1 MRKTRVVISGG
12 GTGGH
17 LFPALVLGRKLIER
31 DPRLLLTFVGSGR
44 EAERTIMARHG
55 AAFVPMKIEGL
66 KGRGLRSLRG
76 LVLLPGAFVR
86 SLVLLIRLRPRL
98 VVGVGGY
105 SSGPIVL
112 LASIL
117 RIPTLILEQ
126 NARPGFT
133 NRVLLRWVRKAV
145 AAFDASLAD
154 FRGKAVALGNPVRD
168 EFYVIPAKP
177 HGDRLSLLVLGG
189 SQGSHFLNM
198 AVAAALPR
206 LAGSR
211 ARLRIVHQTGPADRD
226 AIAAEY
232 TRNGLDSTGIAPF
245 FEGIAGRYA
254 EADLLVS
261 RAGATSCAEII
272 AARRASILVPFA
284 GAADDHQTRN
294 ARVLEA
300 AGGAEVVAQDDQT
313 TDRLVERILFFL
325 DHPERLSEMER
336 NLEPL
341 RKPDAAERIA
351 GLCFELMGRA

>member
-1 MRKTRVVISGG
+1 MRATRVVISGG

-17 LFPALVLGRKLIER
+17 LFPALVLGRKLSER

-44 EAERTIMARHG
+44 EAERAIMARHG
-55 AAFVPMKIEGL
+55 AEFVPMKIEGL
-66 KGRGLRSLRG
+66 KSRGLRSLRG
-76 LVLLPGAFVR
+76 LALLPGAFLR

-98 VVGVGGY
+98 VIGVGGY

-133 NRVLLRWVRKAV
+133 NRVLLGWVRKAV
-145 AAFDASLAD
+145 AAFDSSLGE

-168 EFYVIPAKP
+168 EFTAVTPKP
-177 HGDRLSLLVLGG
+177 HGNRLSLLILGG
-189 SQGSHFLNM
+189 SQGSHFLNL

-211 ARLRIVHQTGPADRD
+211 DKLEIVHQTGAADRET
-226 AIAAEY
+226 IAEEY
-232 TRNGLDSTGIAPF
+232 RRNGFDTAEVAPF
-245 FEGIAGRYA
+245 FDEIAARYA
-254 EADLLVS
+254 AADLLIC

-272 AARRASILVPFA
+272 AARRASLLVPFA

-300 AGGAEVVAQDDQT
+300 AGGAEIVAEDERT
-313 TDRLVERILFFL
+313 TDRLIERILFFL

-336 NLEPL
+336 SLEPL
-341 RKPDAAERIA
+341 RKPDAADRIA
-351 GLCFELMGRA
+351 GLCFELMGTV